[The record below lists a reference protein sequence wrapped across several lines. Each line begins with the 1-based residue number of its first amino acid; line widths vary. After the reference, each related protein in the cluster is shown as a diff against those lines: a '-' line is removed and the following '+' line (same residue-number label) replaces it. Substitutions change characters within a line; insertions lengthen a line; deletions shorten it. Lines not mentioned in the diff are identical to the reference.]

1 MEVPRGGEN
10 MPLRFFRFSI
20 NPGEKKNF
28 STTEMETGSKKQI
41 WIIYAAIVLAVW
53 TVFWQVRE
61 FDFVQLDDNTYV
73 TANAHLRQGLSWEG
87 VRWAFGATD
96 CEFWHP
102 LTWLTLLLDFEL
114 FGLQAGGYHLTN
126 VLWHLLATLLLF
138 SLFFRMTGALW
149 KSAFVAAFFALHP
162 LHVESVAWVSERKD
176 VLSAFFW
183 MLTLYGYVRYTEKPS
198 LKTYL
203 PVVVAFLAALMSKP
217 MVVTLPLILMLLDV
231 WPLKRWSLKKEAL
244 LLQLKEK
251 LPLLMLSGVFSVITV
266 FAQQGRGPRDLS
278 FPLGLRLAN
287 ALVSFVLYL
296 KKTFWPFDLAAFY
309 PFPDHLPA
317 LQVVAAAL
325 LMVLITVA
333 VIASVRR
340 RSFLF
345 VGWFWFGL
353 TLSPVLGI
361 IPIGDFAMADRF
373 HYLPSIGLAIIL
385 AWGAPQL
392 IKQDALG
399 KKFLFAAGA
408 IFLLG
413 LAAVSY
419 KQTAVWKNDINL
431 FQHMLRVTKNN
442 YLAYI
447 NLGTVLEKDDKIPE
461 ALTCYHEAIRIM
473 PNLVLG
479 YHKRA
484 LAYAKLG
491 RHADALEQFNQII
504 SLKPDYADA
513 YLGRGSLYFQLGRYS
528 EAMEDSSAVIR
539 LRPDDYAGYFNRANA
554 LIRLGEFSKALED
567 LNQAAAR
574 NAHDPSVY
582 NNRGFIHLQA
592 GRLRQALE
600 DFTQAVRLNPHD
612 AGARNNRAFVL
623 LSLGDAAGG
632 CAEAN
637 QACTLGECA
646 TLKTAQQKGLCR

>member
-1 MEVPRGGEN
+1 MKP
-10 MPLRFFRFSI
+10 
-20 NPGEKKNF
+20 
-28 STTEMETGSKKQI
+28 GSKKQQ
-41 WIIYAAIVLAVW
+41 WIIYAAIALAVLA
-53 TVFWQVRE
+53 VFWQVRV

-73 TANAHLRQGLSWEG
+73 TANPHLRQGLSWEG
-87 VRWAFGATD
+87 IRWAFGTTD

-102 LTWLTLLLDFEL
+102 LTWLSLLLDFEL

-138 SLFFRMTGALW
+138 SLFFRMTQALW
-149 KSAFVAAFFALHP
+149 KCAFVAAFFALHP
-162 LHVESVAWVSERKD
+162 LHVESVAWISERKD

-183 MLTLYGYVRYTEKPS
+183 MLTLYCYVRYTEKPS

-203 PVVVAFLAALMSKP
+203 PVFVAFLAALMSKP
-217 MVVTLPLILMLLDV
+217 MVVTLPVVMILLDV
-231 WPLKRWSLKKEAL
+231 WPLNRGSLKKEAL
-244 LLQLKEK
+244 FLQLKEK
-251 LPLLMLSGVFSVITV
+251 LPLLMLSGVFSVITL
-266 FAQQGRGPRDLS
+266 FAQQGRGPRDLA

-287 ALVSFVLYL
+287 AWVSFVLYL

-317 LQVVAAAL
+317 LQVVTAAL
-325 LMVLITVA
+325 LIILITVA

-340 RSFLF
+340 RPFLF

-361 IPIGDFAMADRF
+361 VPIGDFAMADRF
-373 HYLPSIGLAIIL
+373 HYLPSIGIALIL
-385 AWGAPQL
+385 GWGAPQL

-399 KKFLFAAGA
+399 KKFLFVTACL
-408 IFLLG
+408 FLLG
-413 LAAVSY
+413 LAVVSHQ
-419 KQTAVWKNDINL
+419 QTTVWKNDTNL

-447 NLGTVLEKDDKIPE
+447 NLGSVLEKEGKIQE
-461 ALTCYHEAIRIM
+461 AVTCYTEAINIM
-473 PNLVLG
+473 PNLAFG

-484 LAYAKLG
+484 LALAKLE
-491 RHADALEQFNQII
+491 RYTDALEQFNQII

-513 YLGRGSLYFQLGRYS
+513 YLGRGSLYFQFGRYV
-528 EAMEDSSAVIR
+528 EAMEDFSAVIR

-574 NAHDPSVY
+574 NAHDPAVY
-582 NNRGFIHLQA
+582 NNRGFLHLQA
-592 GRLRQALE
+592 GRLREAME
-600 DFTQAVRLNPHD
+600 DFTQAVRLNPND

-646 TLKTAQQKGLCR
+646 TLQIAREKSLCGR